1 MRLTSFQATNFRGLA
16 EVDLPQLEKFNV
28 VVGYNGRG
36 KSNLLSAIYLFLKN
50 MKAGLMRASF
60 EDPEQEQVLLW
71 KNYETD
77 KPITLSG
84 TIYLPPGETLK
95 AMGRED
101 TVKLSVSLRIT
112 YRSKAMFW
120 EADSALLNDRPLSN
134 EGIRALEPLL
144 DYVANQVD
152 YVPIFDQSYFD
163 SLMKRMAELN
173 RSPISLKK
181 YWYDFVNLVSRTVPE
196 VKGIDFTDFK
206 KLVINMQSL
215 PVYID
220 LTASGFQRVI
230 MLLFV
235 FWMSP
240 GKLVLVE
247 EPEVNMHPS
256 LQYKILKLIRDWA
269 EKDILQMVTT
279 THSPYIL
286 PLAHAV
292 IAMERRGNSSY
303 ATVAKLDEEVRSLM
317 TFLGVSPGD
326 LFFSNYILLTTGSLE
341 PSVVKYWMS
350 KVGAD
355 PEELGVKVYKLNNE
369 VDLRLWRRLEEVLNL
384 KLVIIG
390 NCREETSGCVKI
402 GREMESFFN
411 RESVISSLRK
421 IGIVPEDRE
430 LRDLNRDDMA
440 SWLESLFK
448 RRGLSYESLR
458 ERVGSLITS
467 MDSMQ
472 VPTEVEVLANKI
484 KAEGVK

>member
-16 EVDLPQLEKFNV
+16 EVNLPQLEKFNV

-36 KSNLLSAIYLFLKN
+36 KTNLLSAVYLFLKN
-50 MKAGLMRASF
+50 MKAGLMRATF

-71 KNYETD
+71 KDYDVD
-77 KPITLSG
+77 KPITLAG
-84 TIYLPPGETLK
+84 TVQLSPAEVARAI
-95 AMGRED
+95 GREEPL
-101 TVKLSVSLRIT
+101 KLTMSVRIS
-112 YRSKAMFW
+112 YKSKAMQW
-120 EADSALLNDRPLSN
+120 EPETVFMNDRPLSSD
-134 EGIRALEPLL
+134 GIRALEPVL
-144 DYVANQVD
+144 DYVATQVD
-152 YVPIFDQSYFD
+152 YVPIFDQVYFD

-173 RSPISLKK
+173 RSPINLKK
-181 YWYDFVNLVSRTVPE
+181 YWYDFVNLVSKTVPE
-196 VKGIDFTDFK
+196 VKGIDFADFK

-269 EKDILQMVTT
+269 EKDILQVITT
-279 THSPYIL
+279 THSPYVL
-286 PLAHAV
+286 PLAQAV
-292 IAMERRGNSSY
+292 IVMERKENSSY
-303 ATVAKLDEEVRSLM
+303 ASVVRLDDEVRSTM

-326 LFFSNYILLTTGSLE
+326 LFFSNHILLTTGLVE
-341 PSVVKYWMS
+341 PSVVKYWMA

-355 PEELGVKVYKLNNE
+355 PEELGIKVYRLNSE
-369 VDLRLWRRLEEVLNL
+369 VDLRLWRKLEEALNL
-384 KLVIIG
+384 RVVVVG
-390 NCREETSGCVKI
+390 DCREDSSGCVRI
-402 GREMESFFN
+402 GREMESYFN
-411 RESVISSLRK
+411 RESVVGSLRR

-430 LRDLNRDDMA
+430 LRDLNRDELVN
-440 SWLESLFK
+440 WLQSVFK
-448 RRGLSYESLR
+448 RRGLNYDSLR
-458 ERVGSLITS
+458 ERVGSLITM
-467 MDSMQ
+467 MDSVQ

-484 KAEGVK
+484 KTEGLK